1 MSRGLALF
9 GASAFAFLG
18 AIGEVEAKKVYYEID
33 GQRYSYSTNNRQQ
46 TREAQARI
54 AAAKARAAQ
63 PAAGPLFGGFG
74 SRPPAQAVEIPAAS
88 PEAVTEAGTVE
99 KRARSRASRAE
110 RRSKAR
116 EARAE
121 RLRQRREALAARREA
136 IARERRARIEARRAD
151 EKATAER
158 EAVVAKA
165 GGRGTEPPEPA
176 RKADA
181 AKARGSEAPEPA
193 RAAAAEAR
201 RAEPVAAVPVAAEPE
216 RMAAIPSMTAPEPLA
231 TQSISVAT
239 VKTISFDL
247 TSGIKTIQMTD
258 GTLHEEPFESG
269 TVAALGLTSP
279 ALERSLRS
287 FVEQLRT
294 SRREEGPPAR

>member
-1 MSRGLALF
+1 MSTRLALF

-18 AIGEVEAKKVYYEID
+18 AVGEVEAKKVHYEID

-54 AAAKARAAQ
+54 AAARARAAST
-63 PAAGPLFGGFG
+63 PRSLFGGFG
-74 SRPPAQAVEIPAAS
+74 SPAQPVETQTATGDTIS
-88 PEAVTEAGTVE
+88 ETSTVGR
-99 KRARSRASRAE
+99 RARAKASRAE

-121 RLRQRREALAARREA
+121 RLRERRQAAAARREA
-136 IARERRARIEARRAD
+136 SARERRARIEARGPER
-151 EKATAER
+151 KAEAER
-158 EAVVAKA
+158 EVVVATSVEAASPKPERA
-165 GGRGTEPPEPA
+165 PPATEARGPEPA
-176 RKADA
+176 ESK
-181 AKARGSEAPEPA
+181 PA
-193 RAAAAEAR
+193 RVA
-201 RAEPVAAVPVAAEPE
+201 AAVP
-216 RMAAIPSMTAPEPLA
+216 AITAPEPLA

-239 VKTISFDL
+239 VKTITFDL
-247 TSGIKTIQMTD
+247 SSGIKTIQMTD

-294 SRREEGPPAR
+294 SRREESPAAR